1 MTSVLKVGH
10 ATSHRAH
17 QIGGDSTQQ
26 SIYSLAPMRRRTSL
40 TTSSTNRLGMNS
52 GIENGGRSDPRVER
66 E

>member
-1 MTSVLKVGH
+1 VMTFVLKVGH

-40 TTSSTNRLGMNS
+40 TTSSTKPFGDEQRH
-52 GIENGGRSDPRVER
+52 
-66 E
+66 